1 MMLPP
6 IFLRN
11 ALLAALLVAV
21 ASGVV
26 GAYVV
31 VKRIVS
37 IGGGISHATFGGIG
51 LGLLLGV
58 DPLLTAI
65 PFSLASAV
73 AMALI
78 TRSGRVSEDAAI
90 GILWAAGMALGVL
103 FISLKRG
110 YVPELST
117 YLFGSLLTVPTQEL
131 YLMAALDVVIL
142 LVVALFFR
150 ELLQL
155 CFDEEFSEVVGVP
168 TESLYLALLALI
180 SLSVVVLVRAVGVI
194 LTIALLSIP
203 SSISLKLTHNLRETM
218 LLSTLL
224 SLTLMLLG
232 LAASYLLDLPPGA
245 LTVLLSI
252 GAFTLASLKSQ

>member
-1 MMLPP
+1 MMLPL
-6 IFLRN
+6 FLRN
-11 ALLAALLVAV
+11 ALLASLLVSV

-51 LGLLLGV
+51 LGILLGLN
-58 DPLLTAI
+58 PLLTAI
-65 PFSLASAV
+65 PFSLASAL

-78 TRSGRVSEDAAI
+78 TRRGRVSEDAAI
-90 GILWAAGMALGVL
+90 GILWATGMALGVL

-110 YVPELST
+110 YVPELSA
-117 YLFGSLLTVPTQEL
+117 YLFGSILTVPTYEL
-131 YLMAALDVVIL
+131 QLMAALDLIIL
-142 LVVALFFR
+142 MVVAFFFR
-150 ELLQL
+150 ELLHI

-168 TESLYLALLALI
+168 VEPLYIALLCLI
-180 SLSVVVLVRAVGVI
+180 SLSVIVLVRAVGVI

-203 SSISLKLTHNLRETM
+203 SSISLRLTHSLKGM
-218 LLSTLL
+218 MILSTLL
-224 SLTLMLLG
+224 SLMLLILG
-232 LAASYLLDLPPGA
+232 LALSYLLDLPPGA

-252 GAFTLASLKSQ
+252 GAFTLSSLKSR

>member
-1 MMLPP
+1 MMLPL
-6 IFLRN
+6 FLRN
-11 ALLAALLVAV
+11 ALLASLLVSV

-51 LGLLLGV
+51 LGILLGLN
-58 DPLLTAI
+58 PLLTAI
-65 PFSLASAV
+65 PFSLASAL
-73 AMALI
+73 AMAVI
-78 TRSGRVSEDAAI
+78 TRRGKVSEDAAI
-90 GILWAAGMALGVL
+90 GILWALGMALGVL

-110 YVPELST
+110 YVPELSA
-117 YLFGSLLTVPTQEL
+117 YLFGSILTVPTHEL
-131 YLMAALDVVIL
+131 QLMAILDLIIL
-142 LVVALFFR
+142 LVVTLFFR
-150 ELLQL
+150 ELLHL

-168 TESLYLALLALI
+168 VELLYMALLCLI

-203 SSISLKLTHNLRETM
+203 SSISLRLTHSLRGM
-218 LLSTLL
+218 MILSTLL
-224 SLTLMLLG
+224 SLTLLLLG
-232 LAASYLLDLPPGA
+232 LALSYILDLPPGA

-252 GAFTLASLKSQ
+252 GAFTLAYIRSR

>member
-1 MMLPP
+1 MPP
-6 IFLRN
+6 PLFLRN
-11 ALLAALLVAV
+11 ALLASLLVSV

-51 LGLLLGV
+51 LGILLGLN
-58 DPLLTAI
+58 PLLTAI
-65 PFSLASAV
+65 PFSLASAL

-78 TRSGRVSEDAAI
+78 TRRGRVSEDAAI
-90 GILWAAGMALGVL
+90 GILWATGMALGVL

-110 YVPELST
+110 YVPELSA
-117 YLFGSLLTVPTQEL
+117 YLFGSILTVPTYEL
-131 YLMAALDVVIL
+131 QLMAALDLIIL
-142 LVVALFFR
+142 MVVAFFFR
-150 ELLQL
+150 ELLHI

-168 TESLYLALLALI
+168 VEPLYIALLCLI
-180 SLSVVVLVRAVGVI
+180 SLSVIVLVRAVGVI

-203 SSISLKLTHNLRETM
+203 SSISLRLTHSLKGM
-218 LLSTLL
+218 MILSTLL
-224 SLTLMLLG
+224 SLTLLILG
-232 LAASYLLDLPPGA
+232 LALSYLLDLPPGA

-252 GAFTLASLKSQ
+252 GAFTLSSLKSR

>member
-1 MMLPP
+1 MLPL
-6 IFLRN
+6 FLRN
-11 ALLAALLVAV
+11 ALLASLLVSV

-51 LGLLLGV
+51 LGILLGLN
-58 DPLLTAI
+58 PLLTAI
-65 PFSLASAV
+65 PFSLASAL

-78 TRSGRVSEDAAI
+78 TRRGRVSEDAAI
-90 GILWAAGMALGVL
+90 GILWATGMALGVL

-110 YVPELST
+110 YVPELSA
-117 YLFGSLLTVPTQEL
+117 YLFGSILTVPTYEL
-131 YLMAALDVVIL
+131 QLMAALDLIIL
-142 LVVALFFR
+142 MVVAFFFR
-150 ELLQL
+150 ELLHI

-168 TESLYLALLALI
+168 VEPLYIALLCLI
-180 SLSVVVLVRAVGVI
+180 SLSVIVLVRAVGVI

-203 SSISLKLTHNLRETM
+203 SSISLRLTHSLKGM
-218 LLSTLL
+218 MILSTLL
-224 SLTLMLLG
+224 SLMLLILG
-232 LAASYLLDLPPGA
+232 LALSYLLDLPPGA

-252 GAFTLASLKSQ
+252 GAFTLSSLKSR